1 MILPSQ
7 DQNYLSKITFTK
19 EGYDILL
26 CDREFWAY
34 SQSDFLDY
42 REGAQMVYSHPGHLS
57 QHTEVTIEYM
67 PKILDRRVKSHILRW

>member
-1 MILPSQ
+1 MMIDFTLRI
-7 DQNYLSKITFTK
+7 KITLK
-19 EGYDILL
+19 GSLYKGGYDFLL

-57 QHTEVTIEYM
+57 QHTEVTFEDM
-67 PKILDRRVKSHILRW
+67 PKFSIAE